1 MITPTNITA
10 DEFVLVEC
18 DRCKAYAYYVGR
30 PVVDGR
36 TSFGAAT
43 FIHDQKAD
51 QTLCVYCRSIDRMNE
66 KLGCR

>member
-18 DRCKAYAYYVGR
+18 DRCKAYAYYVG
-30 PVVDGR
+30 PVVDKR

-43 FIHDQKAD
+43 FTHDQEAG
-51 QTLCVYCRSIDRMNE
+51 QTLCLYCRSMERLNE